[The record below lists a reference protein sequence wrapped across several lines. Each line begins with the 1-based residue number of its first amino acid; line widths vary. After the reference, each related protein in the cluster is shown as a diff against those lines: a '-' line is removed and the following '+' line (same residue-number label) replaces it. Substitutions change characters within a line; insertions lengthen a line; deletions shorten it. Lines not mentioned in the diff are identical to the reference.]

1 MTDPR
6 IGSPL
11 FAQVEIAIQERL
23 KAASKVGVLGYALRA
38 VDSLPIDI
46 DERLGEYVNDFP
58 AAWTV
63 FGGWTVKT
71 ERSGGGAVI
80 EVKYSVICAA
90 QNLRSEKAARFGAA
104 GEVGT
109 YQIIADVVGLLL
121 GNDLGLPVAPLTLG
135 PCQNLYSGA
144 VQGKLKV
151 SLFGVTFST
160 SMTIDAQP
168 ADVLDD
174 QAVGDFSTFNVDWIA
189 PAGGADTPPTETTQ
203 ILPVVET
210 A

>member
-1 MTDPR
+1 M
-6 IGSPL
+6 SPAL

-23 KAASKVGVLGYALRA
+23 RAASKLGVLGYALRA
-38 VDSLPIDI
+38 VEGLPIDI

-63 FGGWTVKT
+63 FGGWTVQT

-80 EVKYSVICAA
+80 EARYSVICAA
-90 QNLRSEKAARFGAA
+90 RNLRSEQAARQGAG

-109 YQIIADVVGLLL
+109 YQMVADVVGLLL
-121 GNDLGLPVAPLTLG
+121 GNDLGLDVKPLTLG
-135 PCQNLYSGA
+135 ACQNLYSGA

-151 SLFGVTFST
+151 SLFGVSFTT
-160 SMTIDAQP
+160 TMMIDAQP
-168 ADVLDD
+168 ADVLES
-174 QAVGDFSTFNVDWIA
+174 QALGDFTDFNVGWI
-189 PAGGADTPPTETTQ
+189 PPEGGEHTAATETHQT
-203 ILPVVET
+203 LET